1 MSQARTESIAQ
12 VYEQIAFA
20 IKKEQISCMCESLWV
35 QMKLDR
41 ENKKVLQFTI
51 NESIKGRMILG
62 NSTYTYN

>member
-20 IKKEQISCMCESLWV
+20 IKKEQISCVCECLWV
-35 QMKLDR
+35 QMKIDR

-51 NESIKGRMILG
+51 KMKV
-62 NSTYTYN
+62 